1 LQEIP
6 VVLQFHPVDLRP
18 RLDEPLLCLW
28 QASSQALN
36 RVDSEDGRVVLVVGV
51 EMRSM
56 VRRASFDETSG
67 SLSRRIATVPARTY
81 VTSSALCWRA
91 DVQGIRR
98 GALDFVGAAGCIPC

>member
-1 LQEIP
+1 MQEIP

-56 VRRASFDETSG
+56 VRRQLRRNIRITIPKNRDSSG
-67 SLSRRIATVPARTY
+67 THLRYIV
-81 VTSSALCWRA
+81 
-91 DVQGIRR
+91 G
-98 GALDFVGAAGCIPC
+98 FVLAG